1 MGGVN
6 KMVTEHQPQSVIDVL
21 VKSIFR
27 SAEIEFSKLY
37 KIGLPIHVVIR
48 PGGHNK
54 IKEILFLV
62 S

>member
-27 SAEIEFSKLY
+27 SAEIKFSKLF

-48 PGGHNK
+48 PGLSLIH
-54 IKEILFLV
+54 I
-62 S
+62 